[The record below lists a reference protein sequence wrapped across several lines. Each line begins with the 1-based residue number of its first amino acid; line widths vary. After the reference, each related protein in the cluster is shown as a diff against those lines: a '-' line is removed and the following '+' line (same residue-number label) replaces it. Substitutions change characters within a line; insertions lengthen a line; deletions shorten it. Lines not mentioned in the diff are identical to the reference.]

1 MVSRAMK
8 AAPGSRTEGALEPP
22 APAPAPLS
30 AQTSSLKPRI
40 RHNGRHNRTLRDIP
54 RIPGFLSRRT
64 PASAG
69 GFKFCEIW
77 KNCNR
82 RFDARR
88 RRSGVAGRTG
98 VHNTVG
104 RGAAEPA
111 RRGIRGSR
119 VVGWRRTR
127 RLVFRSSTSAEVAHI
142 LSRLEYH
149 GRVDL
154 VGLGHL
160 AVDLVKIGLHP
171 THAGNLDFAILG
183 DPENAGN
190 VSQPVS
196 V

>member
-1 MVSRAMK
+1 MAGTTGHFATFPAYQVFS
-8 AAPGSRTEGALEPP
+8 PGEHPP
-22 APAPAPLS
+22 PPEDLNS
-30 AQTSSLKPRI
+30 V
-40 RHNGRHNRTLRDIP
+40 
-54 RIPGFLSRRT
+54 
-64 PASAG
+64 
-69 GFKFCEIW
+69 EIW

-88 RRSGVAGRTG
+88 RRSGVAARTG

-111 RRGIRGSR
+111 RRGIQGSR

-127 RLVFRSSTSAEVAHI
+127 RLVFRSSTSAEVAHV
-142 LSRLEYH
+142 LSSLEYH

-160 AVDLVKIGLHP
+160 AVDLVKIGFHP
-171 THAGNLDFAILG
+171 THAGNPDFAIFG

-190 VSQPVS
+190 VGQPVS